1 MYHCGQRG
9 RVGDGKEGDCRL
21 WWGEGFRGRLNFC
34 GMCTCGNKTAA
45 CRESYITLLGEE
57 EGRDGR
63 E

>member
-1 MYHCGQRG
+1 M
-9 RVGDGKEGDCRL
+9 VGG
-21 WWGEGFRGRLNFC
+21 GFRGRLNFC